1 MYKGRRRMTQAGRW
15 HLYYLR
21 LLLPL
26 SIVKS
31 LLASFAHLYLYSLAL
46 LFPSS
51 CAWTSSH
58 QYPVLKDQIDT
69 FTRAVQTVHNC
80 NELSPMQDF
89 DTSQQLNIM
98 PLYYAWVW
106 RWRVCQ
112 RNNSPLWRHPVRLGT
127 MSPTT
132 SIWSLVQAIQAILF
146 WSSKY
151 GPGGQKGPIVNC

>member
-1 MYKGRRRMTQAGRW
+1 M
-15 HLYYLR
+15 
-21 LLLPL
+21 
-26 SIVKS
+26 
-31 LLASFAHLYLYSLAL
+31 
-46 LFPSS
+46 FPSS
-51 CAWTSSH
+51 SCVCTSSH
-58 QYPVLKDQIDT
+58 QYRVMKDEIKI
-69 FTRAVQTVHNC
+69 FPRAVQTVHNC

-89 DTSQQLNIM
+89 DTSQQLHIM
-98 PLYYAWVW
+98 PLHYAWVW

-151 GPGGQKGPIVNC
+151 GPDGQKVPKVNCEQTNKIFEIWEYLVDNQRRGGACWWENRLNRYS